1 MQIILSFP
9 RIEYIK
15 LTHHTISH
23 FHCPIKIN
31 KVARE
36 NNMNIIFAVTSNR
49 NETYQLL
56 SRSIRGSSIG
66 AIERNS
72 RNVVALVSG
81 EYEVF
86 HLDQFR
92 VLLYTYTYIN
102 EMLTICSE
110 TGQHYNN
117 DGRCAKNDRC
127 EIFLTMFG

>member
-66 AIERNS
+66 TIERNS

-86 HLDQFR
+86 HLNHSLPNIIIHVHIYKRNVNNLFR
-92 VLLYTYTYIN
+92 NWSTL
-102 EMLTICSE
+102 
-110 TGQHYNN
+110 
-117 DGRCAKNDRC
+117 
-127 EIFLTMFG
+127 